1 MGADSSIISPY
12 PAPGKQTRK
21 GRCNMKTALVT
32 GASSGIGRELAL
44 RLDSL
49 GFRVIL
55 CARRADR
62 LNDLAKEF
70 KNEAIVITADLSDRD
85 ECRRLYEETKD
96 MNVSVLVNNA
106 GFGAIGSFEDTDLDR
121 ELQMI
126 DLNCAAVHI
135 LTKLF
140 LRDFLDRNR
149 GYILNVASSAGLMPG
164 GPLMASYYA
173 TKAYVVSLTRSISE
187 ELRAKDTRVSISAL
201 CPGPVKTEFN
211 DVAGCDF
218 AVEGISPEE
227 CAEAALKGLFAR
239 KTVIVP
245 GSQMKAGVLGSRLAP
260 SRVVL
265 KTAMKLQSAKLK
277 NGDE

>member
-1 MGADSSIISPY
+1 
-12 PAPGKQTRK
+12 
-21 GRCNMKTALVT
+21 MKTALVT

-44 RLDSL
+44 RLDGL

-62 LNDLAKEF
+62 LNELAGEL
-70 KNEAIVITADLSDRD
+70 KNEAAVITADLSDRD

-106 GFGAIGSFEDTDLDR
+106 GFGAIGSFEDSDLDR

-126 DLNCAAVHI
+126 DVNCAAVHI

-140 LRDFLDRNR
+140 LKDFLDRNR

-239 KTVIVP
+239 KTIIVP
-245 GSQMKAGVLGSRLAP
+245 GRQMKAGVLGSRIAP